1 MKIVKSSLIIIS
13 LALSG
18 LNAGDTIAT
27 VNGKNITTDDAEL
40 FVKAS
45 APQASFVT
53 LPNEQKAM
61 IVDRLIERNLFIE
74 AAKKDKVDES
84 PLFKENLEK
93 LKDELFVNLW
103 MKEQME
109 HTIVSDSEAKDFYKK
124 NQDKF
129 KNPQTAQAKH
139 ILVET
144 EKDAQDIIAQM
155 SNLKDKVLME
165 KFIELAKTK
174 STGPSGPNGG
184 DLGSFTKE
192 QMVKEFSDATFAL
205 KDRTITTK
213 PVKTQFGYH
222 VIYLEKLNPAKTI
235 EFDKVKENI
244 IQSLRQKQFNSKLT
258 EIAKELKSKA
268 DVKNLLDTN
277 STK

>member
-18 LNAGDTIAT
+18 LHAGDTIAT
-27 VNGKNITTDDAEL
+27 VNGKNITADDAEL

-45 APQASFVT
+45 APQASFIA
-53 LPNEQKAM
+53 LPSEQKVM
-61 IVDRLIERNLFIE
+61 IIDRLIERSLFIE

-103 MKEQME
+103 MKKQME

-139 ILVET
+139 ILVKT
-144 EKDAQDIIAQM
+144 EKEAKDIIAQM
-155 SNLKDKVLME
+155 SKLTDKALMD
-165 KFIELAKTK
+165 KFVELAKSK

-184 DLGSFTKE
+184 DLGSFTAD
-192 QMVKEFSDATFAL
+192 QMVSEFSKATFAL
-205 KDRTITTK
+205 KEGTITMT
-213 PVKTQFGYH
+213 PVKTQFGFH
-222 VIYLEKLNPAKTI
+222 IIYLEKINPAEI
-235 EFDKVKENI
+235 IAFDKVKDNI

-258 EIAKELKSKA
+258 EIAKELRSKA

-277 STK
+277 SSK

>member
-18 LNAGDTIAT
+18 LNASDTIAT
-27 VNGKNITTDDAEL
+27 VNGKNITADDAEL

-45 APQASFVT
+45 APQATFVT
-53 LPNEQKAM
+53 LPNEQKVM
-61 IVDRLIERNLFIE
+61 IIDRLIERSLFIE

-103 MKEQME
+103 MKKQME
-109 HTIVSDSEAKDFYKK
+109 HTIVSDSEAQDFYKK

-139 ILVET
+139 ILVEA
-144 EKDAQDIIAQM
+144 EKDAKDLIVDM
-155 SNLKDKVLME
+155 SKLTGKALME
-165 KFIELAKTK
+165 KFIELAKSK
-174 STGPSGPNGG
+174 STGPSGANGG
-184 DLGSFTKE
+184 DLGSFTAD
-192 QMVKEFSDATFAL
+192 QMVPEFSKATFAL
-205 KDRTITTK
+205 KDGTITTT

-222 VIYLEKLNPAKTI
+222 IIYLEKLNPAEII

-244 IQSLRQKQFNSKLT
+244 IQSLKQKQFNSKLT